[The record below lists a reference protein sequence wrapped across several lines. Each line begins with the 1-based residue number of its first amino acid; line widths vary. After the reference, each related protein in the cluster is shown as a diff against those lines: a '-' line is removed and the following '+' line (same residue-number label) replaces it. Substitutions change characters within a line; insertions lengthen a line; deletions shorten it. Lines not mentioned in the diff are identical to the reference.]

1 MHDLLHTQAHRQNSR
16 NQLTYVPPTSRSH
29 RLGWRIQVP
38 VAWFLTTTFDSALN
52 NARLLSVRKCLIK
65 TRVAALTETATENHS
80 LYSPFTGKSSDIHWC
95 KCQLD
100 STVASHRS
108 GSVTWP
114 WHEQN
119 PPTVFSSET
128 HEVVCAL
135 HISKISYRYCTN
147 YMSVFPLLKSSHQ
160 AGILT
165 ELEELEEAAR
175 PQWGYF
181 AY

>member
-38 VAWFLTTTFDSALN
+38 VARFLTTTSDSALN

-80 LYSPFTGKSSDIHWC
+80 LYSPFTSKSSDIHWC

-108 GSVTWP
+108 GSVTRP

-128 HEVVCAL
+128 HEVVCA
-135 HISKISYRYCTN
+135 HKVHRTS
-147 YMSVFPLLKSSHQ
+147 PKSLTGIAQIICLYFHRWSHR
-160 AGILT
+160 IR
-165 ELEELEEAAR
+165 LE
-175 PQWGYF
+175 Y
-181 AY
+181 